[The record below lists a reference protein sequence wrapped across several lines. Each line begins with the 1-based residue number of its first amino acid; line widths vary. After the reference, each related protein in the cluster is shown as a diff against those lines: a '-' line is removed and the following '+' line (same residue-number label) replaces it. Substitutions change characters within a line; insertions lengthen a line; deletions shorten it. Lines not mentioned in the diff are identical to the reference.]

1 MSTIL
6 MSIKP
11 EYVKKIFA
19 GEKKYEYRK
28 TKCKNSP
35 NKIIVYASFPIK
47 KIVGELII
55 EEVLYD
61 KKDVIWEKT
70 NMYGGIFQKK
80 YDEYFK
86 NKEYAV
92 AYKIKEYI
100 KYDPVR
106 ELKDY
111 DVLSAPQSYIYI
123 NNRIDLENEKVD
135 NKKFWK

>member
-28 TKCKNSP
+28 IKCKNSP

-70 NMYGGIFQKK
+70 NMYGGISQKK

-86 NKEYAV
+86 NKEHAV

-135 NKKFWK
+135 N